1 MKNFLGYDS
10 GSEPEPLVRRPWHAL
25 ATQVI
30 LDESEVTESGLTGHE
45 AERRITTYGKNTLPV
60 KKPPGAVWIFLLQFK
75 SPLIFILLIAAI
87 ISAGIGDTKD
97 AVFIILVLLINAI
110 IGAYQEYRAEQGA
123 LALQTLIHG
132 SARAVRDGKEQT
144 ILSDNIV
151 PGDIVHLDAGAHVP
165 ADMRILHAANLT
177 IDEAILT
184 GESVAAEKG
193 TGILPHDTLVPD
205 QKNMAFAG
213 TTVMT
218 GIGIGVIVAT
228 GSGTEVGRIA
238 RSVNLND
245 TVQPPLI
252 RQMERFS
259 FRIGIAVLLCC
270 MFLGAII
277 LSQGVPLVDVFFF
290 AVALAISAIPEGLP
304 VSITVALSI
313 AATRMSRRNVI
324 VRRLAAV
331 EGLGSCTAIVTDKTG
346 TLTLNEQTARMIV
359 LPTGKFYHTTG
370 SGYQGTGSV
379 LTRTNT
385 VCGDEEQAHLV
396 RLAKAA
402 VLASEGS
409 LFKDPDEWVHSGDAM
424 DVATL
429 ALAYKLGLNPDD
441 IRSSGIGEH
450 RVPFDSARQY
460 AAVYSRM
467 DGVPGVAAK
476 GGAEAILRH
485 CSSMMTETGDELLDT
500 ESVNR
505 AVAELASSGYR
516 VLAVAEGAV
525 PGSGTFDPATGTLP
539 NDLTLLGLIGFIDPV
554 RPDVPDAIRE
564 CQQAG
569 IDVIICTGDHPATA
583 MTIARTLAIA
593 SDESQVMTG
602 TELAAR
608 TATGSET
615 LPTDIADIRV
625 FARMSPDQKF
635 TVVDALQ
642 KNGHFVAVTG
652 DGVNDAPALRHA
664 DIGVAMGSGSDVA
677 KDISSLIV
685 TDDNFSSIVKG
696 VEEGRFAYANIRKVT
711 YLLISTGFAEVILFM
726 LSLSFGLPLPLL
738 ALQLLWLNLVT
749 NGIQDVALAFEKGEA
764 GAMERRPRP
773 TDEGIINRLMMQET
787 LISAATIG
795 LVAFGTW
802 YWLLGAGWD
811 ETAARNMVILL
822 MVLLENV
829 HAFNCRSE
837 YRSAFKVPLRAN
849 LLLIGGIVAAQGI
862 HILSM
867 YSPVMQDVLQI
878 GPVTLAQ
885 WGLLLCIALSVLV
898 VMEIFKRVRAG
909 WPIRSGSAA

>member
-1 MKNFLGYDS
+1 VKNFFGS
-10 GSEPEPLVRRPWHAL
+10 GNGTGTEPLVRRPWHAL
-25 ATQVI
+25 ATQEI
-30 LDESEVTESGLTGHE
+30 LDESGVTESGLAGPE
-45 AERRITTYGKNTLPV
+45 AERRMTAYGKNILPV
-60 KKPPGAVWIFLLQFK
+60 RKPPGAARIFLLQFK
-75 SPLIFILLIAAI
+75 SPLIFILLIAAV

-97 AVFIILVLLINAI
+97 AVFIILVLLINAV
-110 IGAYQEYRAEQGA
+110 IGTYQEYRAEQGA
-123 LALQTLIHG
+123 LALQTLIRG
-132 SARAVRDGKEQT
+132 SARVVRDGKEQT
-144 ILSDNIV
+144 LPSDTIV

-184 GESVAAEKG
+184 GESVAAGKG
-193 TGILPHDTLVPD
+193 TGILPHDTQIPE

-228 GSGTEVGRIA
+228 GSGTEVGQIA
-238 RSVNLND
+238 RSVSQND
-245 TVQPPLI
+245 EVQPPLI

-259 FRIGIAVLLCC
+259 FRIGIAVLLCSAF
-270 MFLGAII
+270 MGAII
-277 LSQGVPLVDVFFF
+277 LSQGVALIDVFFF

-370 SGYQGTGSV
+370 SGYNGTGSV
-379 LTRTNT
+379 LTRTNA
-385 VCGDEEQAHLV
+385 VPDDDEKAHLV

-409 LFKDPDEWVHSGDAM
+409 LFSDPDRWVHAGDAM

-429 ALAYKLGLNPDD
+429 ALAYKLGLSPDE
-441 IRSSGIGEH
+441 IRCCSLEEH

-460 AAVYSRM
+460 AAVYSRT
-467 DGVPGVAAK
+467 DRGPGVAAK

-485 CSSMMTETGDELLDT
+485 CATMATGTGDEPLDADA
-500 ESVNR
+500 VNR

-516 VLAVAEGAV
+516 VLAVAEGATADV
-525 PGSGTFDPATGTLP
+525 GTIDPATATLP
-539 NDLTLLGLIGFIDPV
+539 DTLTLLGLLGFIDPV

-569 IDVIICTGDHPATA
+569 IDVIMCTGDHPATA

-615 LPTDIADIRV
+615 LQNDIAGIRV
-625 FARMSPDQKF
+625 FARMTPDQKY

-642 KNGHFVAVTG
+642 KSGKFVAVTG

-664 DIGVAMGSGSDVA
+664 NIGVAMGSGSDVA

-696 VEEGRFAYANIRKVT
+696 VEEGRFAYDNIRKVT

-726 LSLSFGLPLPLL
+726 LSLSVGLPLPLL
-738 ALQLLWLNLVT
+738 AIQLLWLNLVT

-764 GAMERRPRP
+764 GAMQKKPRP
-773 TDEGIINRLMMQET
+773 PDEGIINRLMMQET
-787 LISAATIG
+787 LVSAATIG

-802 YWLLGAGWD
+802 YWLLGAGWE

-829 HAFNCRSE
+829 HVFNCRSE
-837 YRSAFKVPLRAN
+837 YRSAFAVPLRAN
-849 LLLIGGIVAAQGI
+849 LLLIAGIVAAQGI

-878 GPVTLAQ
+878 GPVTPGQ
-885 WGLLLCIALSVLV
+885 WALLLCIALVVLV

-909 WPIRSGSAA
+909 WPVRPVAA